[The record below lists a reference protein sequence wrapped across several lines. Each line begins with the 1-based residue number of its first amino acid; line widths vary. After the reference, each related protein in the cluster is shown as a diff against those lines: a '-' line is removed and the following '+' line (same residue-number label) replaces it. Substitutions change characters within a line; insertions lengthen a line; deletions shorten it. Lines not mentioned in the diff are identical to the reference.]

1 MQTRRDFIKG
11 IAALVATTPIVGLP
25 AINEGLYAQ
34 HIQPVNI
41 SADLNREPVLEL
53 GRKKPY
59 YDLYLSPEA
68 LEDIRNWVVDQVDE
82 QTRREIYISD
92 GPTQLFGISINGNTA
107 S

>member
-11 IAALVATTPIVGLP
+11 IVALVATTPIVGLP
-25 AINEGLYAQ
+25 EINEGLYAE
-34 HIQPVNI
+34 HIQSVNLDRQPI
-41 SADLNREPVLEL
+41 LEL
-53 GRKKPY
+53 GRQKPY
-59 YDLYLSPEA
+59 HDLYLSPEA